1 MAVYELERERKL
13 EVADGFLLP
22 ELPGERL
29 RTVTLV
35 SAYHD
40 TPDRRLAAAGIT
52 LRRRT
57 RSGRSV
63 RWQLKLPAEGGRFE
77 IELAGRGI
85 EAPEEA
91 VEVLAAHLRGEPL
104 GLVATLRTRRLG
116 RRVFRGDV
124 AVADVFHD
132 VVTVDEDAAVQP
144 RLDEVEIEL
153 LPAGEERDMRRL
165 AKVLRR
171 AGAIDGDTRP
181 KVFRVLDLAAAGGAA
196 SAADGSPAERLA
208 AMLAAHVRAMLGAD
222 PAVRLDLGSESLH
235 DLRVAT
241 RRMRALLRAAR
252 PGLDEPWAE
261 GLRTELGWLAGE
273 TNDGRDLDVLVE
285 EFEPRVERL
294 GDPDTESGRR
304 LMEGLT
310 AGRSAARERV
320 LAALASP
327 RYFALVDR
335 LVAEAAHPKLAGS
348 ELDLGALVSSEY
360 RRMRKTA
367 WRAGREPDNA
377 AMHKLRIAGKR
388 VRYAAEL
395 AALPGDRKGQAFIRA
410 AKDLQ
415 DVLGAHQDA
424 VVAEERI
431 RALAVGAGS
440 GVALVAGRLVEQEVR
455 RRADARSEL
464 PDALRS
470 LAGTAKR
477 WALIA

>member
-1 MAVYELERERKL
+1 VAVYELEREQKL
-13 EVADGFLLP
+13 EVAEGFLLP

-57 RSGRSV
+57 RARSV
-63 RWQLKLPAEGGRFE
+63 RWQLKLPADGGRFE
-77 IELAGRGI
+77 VELAGRGTEPPP
-85 EAPEEA
+85 EATEL
-91 VEVLAAHLRGEPL
+91 LAAHLRGAPL
-104 GLVATLRTRRLG
+104 VLAATLRTRRLG
-116 RRVFRGDV
+116 RRVFRDEV
-124 AVADVFHD
+124 PVADVFHD
-132 VVTVDEDAAVQP
+132 VVTVDEDGAVRP

-153 LPAGEERDMRRL
+153 LPAGGDRDLRRL
-165 AKVLRR
+165 AKLLRR
-171 AGAIDGDTRP
+171 AGAVDGDDRP
-181 KVFRVLDLAAAGGAA
+181 KVFRVLDLTADGGAA
-196 SAADGSPAERLA
+196 AAPAGSAEERLA
-208 AMLAAHVRAMLGAD
+208 AMLGAQVRAMLAAD
-222 PAVRLDLGSESLH
+222 PGVRLGLGSEALH
-235 DLRVAT
+235 DFRVAT

-252 PGLDEPWAE
+252 PGLDERWAE

-285 EFEPRVERL
+285 ELEPRIGRL
-294 GDPDTESGRR
+294 GDADAESARR

-327 RYFALVDR
+327 RYFALVER
-335 LVAEAAHPKLAGS
+335 LVAEAAHPRLAGS
-348 ELDLGALVSSEY
+348 RLDLGALAASEY
-360 RRMRKTA
+360 RRMRKA
-367 WRAGREPDNA
+367 ARRAGREPDAA
-377 AMHKLRIAGKR
+377 AMHRLRIAGKR

-395 AALPGDRKGQAFIRA
+395 AALPGDRRGQAFIRA

-440 GVALVAGRLVEQEVR
+440 GLALVAGRLVEQEAR
-455 RRADARSEL
+455 RRAGAREKL
-464 PDALRS
+464 PDALGS
-470 LAGTAKR
+470 LAAAAKR
-477 WALIA
+477 WTSIA